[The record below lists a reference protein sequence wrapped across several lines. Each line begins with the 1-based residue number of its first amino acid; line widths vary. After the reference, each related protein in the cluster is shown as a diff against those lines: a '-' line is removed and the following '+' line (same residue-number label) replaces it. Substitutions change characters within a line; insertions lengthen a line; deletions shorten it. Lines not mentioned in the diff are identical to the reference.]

1 MQIYSDKIFK
11 NPQKIISAFDS
22 ESFIFAF
29 QEIEKLKNKCYLIG
43 YVRYEAKDVF
53 LGKNIK
59 SKYPLLYFEAY
70 ENFEKFSP
78 NERPQKVFLFRNQ
91 KFLLLSI
98 KKVLKK

>member
-29 QEIEKLKNKCYLIG
+29 QEIEKLKNKYYLIG

-78 NERPQKVFLFRNQ
+78 NESPQ
-91 KFLLLSI
+91 
-98 KKVLKK
+98 

>member
-29 QEIEKLKNKCYLIG
+29 QEIEKLKNKYYLIG

-70 ENFEKFSP
+70 ENK
-78 NERPQKVFLFRNQ
+78 
-91 KFLLLSI
+91 
-98 KKVLKK
+98 